1 MSSMDEG
8 AMDTPEETPGSAPA
22 ARPRTPSMGMGES
35 MVGLGAAVV
44 ILVEIFGSLIFDRYS
59 LWDSALLGAIAA
71 LALVMSR
78 KSREASPLPYGWTLA
93 VIGAMEGI
101 VAIWELLDGLRGS
114 WLRGWTIFF
123 YFVYLIGAILMWF
136 GGRQVRSTTPAAT

>member
-1 MSSMDEG
+1 
-8 AMDTPEETPGSAPA
+8 
-22 ARPRTPSMGMGES
+22 MGMGES